1 MDKAFRNFVFVVG
14 VMLLI
19 VGAGV
24 TLNFILRE
32 KADDAPV
39 IIVLIIGGIMVV
51 AGWKQSQKG

>member
-1 MDKAFRNFVFVVG
+1 MDKAFRNSIFVVG

-32 KADDAPV
+32 KGDDAPV
-39 IIVLIIGGIMVV
+39 IIVMIIGVIMVV